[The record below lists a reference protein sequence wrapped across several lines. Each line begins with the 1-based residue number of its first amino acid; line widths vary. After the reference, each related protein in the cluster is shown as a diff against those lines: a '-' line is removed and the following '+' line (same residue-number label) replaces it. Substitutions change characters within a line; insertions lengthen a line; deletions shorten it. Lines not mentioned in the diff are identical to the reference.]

1 MFADADHEVIDSPEA
16 LFRHLY
22 EEHGVE
28 EARDLDPDSAPL
40 QFWLRRHADL
50 ERAQRAARRP
60 DPPPDPP
67 ARPEP
72 GPEARSSAQRPPEP
86 EVRTPAQ
93 PPPER
98 EVRSSAKRPR
108 EAQVRSSAQRPRPE
122 AHGRAE
128 PRREPAPPFPPT
140 GGRGPGQTDG
150 AGVGRDGR
158 RHAGFGD
165 PLVEA
170 VARALA
176 GRGYDEAVVRSA
188 IRSFAPDGRGPS
200 GEAAV
205 RAALIEPMLQS
216 AAERLLGA
224 PGAGRPADGSRP
236 FPASERRQSTPAPQ
250 RPQPAPAAPARP
262 AAAAEPDPAPAQP
275 PRREE
280 PVRPEAAWAV
290 LWADLA
296 DSGRRPGDGAGSAGG
311 DDGDDLMAVANAVQA
326 RRRVRLL
333 RR

>member
-16 LFRHLY
+16 LFRHLH

-28 EARDLDPDSAPL
+28 EARDLDPETAPL
-40 QFWLRRHADL
+40 QFWLRRHAEL
-50 ERAQRAARRP
+50 ERAERTARRQPEPSNQP
-60 DPPPDPP
+60 DPDPEPRPP
-67 ARPEP
+67 AEP
-72 GPEARSSAQRPPEP
+72 R
-86 EVRTPAQ
+86 
-93 PPPER
+93 
-98 EVRSSAKRPR
+98 
-108 EAQVRSSAQRPRPE
+108 AQRPRPE
-122 AHGRAE
+122 AR
-128 PRREPAPPFPPT
+128 PRPPSPPPPPPA
-140 GGRGPGQTDG
+140 
-150 AGVGRDGR
+150 GR

-176 GRGYDEAVVRSA
+176 CRGYDEAVVRSA
-188 IRSFAPDGRGPS
+188 IRSFAPDSRGPS

-224 PGAGRPADGSRP
+224 PSAGRPAGGSRP
-236 FPASERRQSTPAPQ
+236 FPASERRQPTPAPQ
-250 RPQPAPAAPARP
+250 RPQPAPAASARPAASRPEPTPAAPARP

>member
-60 DPPPDPP
+60 GPPPDPP

-72 GPEARSSAQRPPEP
+72 EP
-86 EVRTPAQ
+86 EN
-93 PPPER
+93 
-98 EVRSSAKRPR
+98 RSSAKRSHK
-108 EAQVRSSAQRPRPE
+108 ADAGSSAQPRPE
-122 AHGRAE
+122 AHRRAE
-128 PRREPAPPFPPT
+128 PRREPAPPFPPA
-140 GGRGPGQTDG
+140 GGGGPGRPDG
-150 AGVGRDGR
+150 AGVGQDGR

-165 PLVEA
+165 SLVEA

-176 GRGYDEAVVRSA
+176 GQGYDEAVVRSA
-188 IRSFAPDGRGPS
+188 IRSFAADGRGPS

-216 AAERLLGA
+216 AAERLLDA
-224 PGAGRPADGSRP
+224 PSAGRPADG
-236 FPASERRQSTPAPQ
+236 
-250 RPQPAPAAPARP
+250 PAPAAAATPPPRP
-262 AAAAEPDPAPAQP
+262 AP
-275 PRREE
+275 EE
-280 PVRPEAAWAV
+280 PARPEAAWAV

-296 DSGRRPGDGAGSAGG
+296 DTGRRAGEGAGSPG
-311 DDGDDLMAVANAVQA
+311 DEGDDLMAVANAVQA